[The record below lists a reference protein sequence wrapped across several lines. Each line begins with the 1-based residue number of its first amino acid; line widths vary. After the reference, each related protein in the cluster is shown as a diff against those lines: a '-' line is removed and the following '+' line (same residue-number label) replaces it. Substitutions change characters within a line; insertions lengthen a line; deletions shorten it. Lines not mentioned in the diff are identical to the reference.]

1 MAGIY
6 LSYLIGETQWRPVR
20 ARAYIYNVQAGAA
33 RLGRAALQNQLLELA
48 RSPDWL
54 VCRYMIYHTHRPPSP
69 TRSPHGLQRVSRE
82 RRGILATS
90 KTSVLTSGNVKNREN
105 CLSGGVSS
113 ATHVADTIALTK
125 KPDTCAPRFSQRP
138 RGGVVGAATVGQGAQ
153 AFASDDCFW
162 GELSE
167 LVSTS
172 HPQPSLSPRCRR
184 G

>member
-1 MAGIY
+1 M
-6 LSYLIGETQWRPVR
+6 R

-33 RLGRAALQNQLLELA
+33 RLGRAALQNQLLELQLA

-90 KTSVLTSGNVKNREN
+90 KTSVLTRNRQN
-105 CLSGGVSS
+105 RKLSLRGVSS

>member
-1 MAGIY
+1 M
-6 LSYLIGETQWRPVR
+6 R

-54 VCRYMIYHTHRPPSP
+54 VCRYILHDISHAPTTVSP
-69 TRSPHGLQRVSRE
+69 TPPPQMQSSCTSWPLQRVSRE

-90 KTSVLTSGNVKNREN
+90 KTSVLTRNRQN
-105 CLSGGVSS
+105 RKLSLRGVSS